1 MTKQKPHM
9 IDDTKGTW
17 TYKVKTSSKEDAVD
31 AESAATVENEQEE
44 PDFSTLSAVNSMN
57 KGKPLRKIN
66 IIWKAIL
73 VSGVSAIFVG
83 TIIGF
88 ILFRMFVQVD
98 TPASAGNPTQ
108 GTTPVAQPEKEE
120 AESDIVT
127 GSLDSL
133 ETYIIQAG
141 IFSELENADPL
152 IESLTSLDIPTVFLE
167 KDGQFY
173 LMAGVGPSEDA
184 VKSLAASLA
193 NNQADLYVKKWS
205 TEAREIEMTE
215 AESAWITEFQSF
227 FDEQLKQ
234 ADLNQPI
241 ADEEITALVDKAPEG
256 ADRIAELVTSLTE
269 MMGKPSSYQLLNW
282 VKVYDEL

>member
-241 ADEEITALVDKAPEG
+241 ADEEITVLVDKAPEG

>member
-1 MTKQKPHM
+1 M

-57 KGKPLRKIN
+57 KGKPLRKRN

-234 ADLNQPI
+234 ANLNQPI
-241 ADEEITALVDKAPEG
+241 ADEEITVLVDKAPES
-256 ADRIAELVTSLTE
+256 R
-269 MMGKPSSYQLLNW
+269 
-282 VKVYDEL
+282 

>member
-173 LMAGVGPSEDA
+173 LMAGVGPSEEA

-241 ADEEITALVDKAPEG
+241 ADEEITVLVDKAPEG

>member
-241 ADEEITALVDKAPEG
+241 ADEEITVLVDKAPER

>member
-57 KGKPLRKIN
+57 KGKPLRKRN

-241 ADEEITALVDKAPEG
+241 ADEEITVLVDKAPER

>member
-1 MTKQKPHM
+1 MTKQKPHR

-17 TYKVKTSSKEDAVD
+17 TYKVKTSSKDDAVD
-31 AESAATVENEQEE
+31 SESAATVENEQEE

-73 VSGVSAIFVG
+73 VSGISAVFVG

-98 TPASAGNPTQ
+98 TPASAGNLSQ

-120 AESDIVT
+120 AGSDIVT
-127 GSLDSL
+127 SSLDSL

-141 IFSELENADPL
+141 IFSEKENADSL
-152 IESLTSLDIPTVFLE
+152 IASLSIPTVFLE
-167 KDGQFY
+167 KDGQYY
-173 LMAGVGPSEDA
+173 LMAGVGPTEDA
-184 VKSLAASLA
+184 VKSLAASLS
-193 NNQADLYVKKWS
+193 NNQADLYVKEWG

-215 AESAWITEFQSF
+215 AEDNWLTEFQAF
-227 FDEQLKQ
+227 FAEHLEQS
-234 ADLNQPI
+234 DLNQPI
-241 ADEEITALVDKAPEG
+241 ADEEITALVDKAPEETEK
-256 ADRIAELVTSLTE
+256 IAGLVTSLTE
-269 MMGKPSSYQLLNW
+269 MMGEPSSYQLLNW
-282 VKVYDEL
+282 MKVYDEL